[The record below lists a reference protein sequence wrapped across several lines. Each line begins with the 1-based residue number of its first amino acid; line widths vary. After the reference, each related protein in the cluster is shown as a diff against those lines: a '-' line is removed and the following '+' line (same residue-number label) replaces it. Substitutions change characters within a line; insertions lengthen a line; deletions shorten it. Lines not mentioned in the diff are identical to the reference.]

1 MLTERA
7 SDPLDLELQVV
18 VSDLTWAMARL
29 GYTGRFL
36 FEKKNKNKT
45 RTKTK
50 TKTKTSHIPHGNKLL
65 FGPRISGSWL
75 RMILLKHMD

>member
-1 MLTERA
+1 VLTERA

-50 TKTKTSHIPHGNKLL
+50 TKTMGVVGILIAFNTLKFL
-65 FGPRISGSWL
+65 FSAVRDRNL
-75 RMILLKHMD
+75 QVD